1 MTLKYL
7 GRLAREVNW
16 QERLLTD
23 DELKPFRKIPSD
35 YPLADDVAA
44 LIEHQKANW
53 QMLSDGYGAL
63 SQIETRRV
71 DADGSSVVVQH
82 NPARLRSTAA
92 AVDKASVQARKC
104 FLCAENLPAQEKGIQ
119 YNENLVILC
128 NPYPVVDRHLVIA
141 HKNHVEQKIDGHIE
155 ALLSLAFDLGGDYFV
170 LYNGAECGAS
180 APDHFHLQ
188 AGSRALL
195 PIEDV
200 LAASE
205 PPSEVECDVCEDM
218 ARRDFELFTIADF
231 GRSAIIFRGASRIEI
246 SSWTNDMIQALA
258 QATAKPEAMMNLVCF
273 FERGIFTLILF
284 PRARHRPACF
294 FAEGE
299 DRLVISP
306 GAVDMAGLLVMP
318 EHAHYEKIDAAQIET
333 IFSEVSLNIDFVEEV
348 VGQACAST
356 TP

>member
-1 MTLKYL
+1 
-7 GRLAREVNW
+7 VNW

-23 DELKPFRKIPSD
+23 DDLKPFRNVRSD
-35 YPLADDVAA
+35 YPLAVDVAA

-53 QMLSDGYGAL
+53 QMLGEGYKAL
-63 SQIETRRV
+63 SQIETRRIE
-71 DADGSSVVVQH
+71 ADGSSVIAQH
-82 NPARLRSTAA
+82 NPARIRSTAA
-92 AVDKASVQARKC
+92 AVDKASVQARQC
-104 FLCAENLPAQEKGIQ
+104 FLCAENLPAEEKGIE

-128 NPYPVVDRHLVIA
+128 NPYPVVDKHLVIA
-141 HKNHVEQKIDGHIE
+141 HKNHVEQKIAGHLE
-155 ALLSLAFDLGGDYFV
+155 ELLSLAFDLGETYFV

-188 AGSRALL
+188 AGSRAVL
-195 PIEDV
+195 PVEEV
-200 LAASE
+200 LKASE
-205 PPSEVECDVCEDM
+205 PPAEINCDVCEDL

-246 SSWTNDMIQALA
+246 STWTNEIIGALA
-258 QATAKPEAMMNLVCF
+258 QATGKTEAMMNLVCF

-306 GAVDMAGLLVMP
+306 GAVDMAGLLVLP
-318 EHAHYEKIDAAQIET
+318 EHADYEKIGAAQIEA
-333 IFSEVSLNIDFVEEV
+333 IFSEVSLNSEFVEEV
-348 VGQACAST
+348 VGQACASNN
-356 TP
+356 PVM

>member
-1 MTLKYL
+1 
-7 GRLAREVNW
+7 VNW
-16 QERLLTD
+16 QERYLTET
-23 DELKPFRKIPSD
+23 ELKSFRKSQSN
-35 YPLADDVAA
+35 YPLADDVGA

-53 QMLSDGYGAL
+53 PMLGEGYRGL
-63 SQIETRRV
+63 TQTETRRIE
-71 DADGSSVVVQH
+71 ADGSSVIAQH
-82 NPARLRSTAA
+82 NPARIRSTAA

-104 FLCAENLPAQEKGIQ
+104 FLCADNLPPEEKGIE

-128 NPYPVVDRHLVIA
+128 NPYPVVDKHLVIA
-141 HKNHVEQKIDGHIE
+141 HKSHVEQKIAGHIE
-155 ALLSLAFDLGGDYFV
+155 DLLSLAFDLGETYFV
-170 LYNGAECGAS
+170 LYNGPECGAS

-188 AGSRALL
+188 AGSRAQL
-195 PIEDV
+195 PIEEV
-200 LAASE
+200 LQASE
-205 PPSEVECDVCEDM
+205 PPAEVDCDVCEDL

-246 SSWTNDMIQALA
+246 LSWANQVIQALA
-258 QATAKPEAMMNLVCF
+258 QATGKTEAMMNLICF

-306 GAVDMAGLLVMP
+306 GAVDMAGILVMP
-318 EHAHYEKIDAAQIET
+318 EHADYEKIDAAQIEA
-333 IFSEVSLNIDFVEEV
+333 IFSEVSLNIDFVEDV